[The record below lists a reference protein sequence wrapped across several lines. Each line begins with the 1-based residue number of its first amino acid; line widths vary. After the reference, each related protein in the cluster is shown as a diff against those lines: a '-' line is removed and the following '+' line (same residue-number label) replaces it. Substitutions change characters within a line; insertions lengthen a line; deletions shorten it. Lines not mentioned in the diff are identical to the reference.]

1 MSTVILIG
9 GPTACGKTTLTR
21 LLGKKLPNSISFRRV
36 DGFYELGK
44 ERGINNVFR
53 EISSK
58 EVDEYFLKKC
68 KREEV
73 VLSDVHYAVQLSREK
88 EFVPTISQELLEN
101 LRENEIEVIAIYLDC
116 SPETCLERET
126 IRFQNTG
133 KPKRNSSLKEAT
145 LEQQSEK
152 EKWEDLCSHD
162 FVKGIQLNSELFLP
176 EELGEIIIQEWKK
189 KGKSFIKDR
198 NDL

>member
-9 GPTACGKTTLTR
+9 GPTACGKTTFTR
-21 LLGKKLPNSISFRRV
+21 HLEKVIPNSISFRRV

-44 ERGINNVFR
+44 ERGINNIFQ

-73 VLSDVHYAVQLSREK
+73 VLSDVHYAVQLSRER
-88 EFVPTISQELLEN
+88 EFVPTISQELLES
-101 LRENEIEVIAIYLDC
+101 LKENGIEVIAIYLDC

-152 EKWEDLCSHD
+152 EKWENLCSYD
-162 FVKGIQLNSELFLP
+162 FVKGILLNSELFLP
-176 EELGEIIIQEWKK
+176 EELGEIAIQEWKK